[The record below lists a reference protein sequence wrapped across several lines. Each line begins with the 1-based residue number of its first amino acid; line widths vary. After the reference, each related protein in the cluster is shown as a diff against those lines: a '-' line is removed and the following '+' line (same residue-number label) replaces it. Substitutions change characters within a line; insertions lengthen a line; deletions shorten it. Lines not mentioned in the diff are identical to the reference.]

1 MEISN
6 STSQNI
12 FPSSAIDSTDLGLL
26 PEDNNF
32 SEENNSAFVDP
43 LSTEVESLEV
53 ITLASDTAD
62 VFNQSQLSS
71 AVKNSLKS
79 TKNKNKNIDSL
90 TGVSVDSS
98 LSGTQLVD
106 GLFTVDELLSRVGFP
121 TRTPDLISVS
131 NFRPGTPTDDGNPRT
146 FVDYTFDEAAEL
158 SGGDATNF
166 NLVPVDGGPVLDAK
180 ELISGDN
187 TNVYTIAYLGT
198 IEQADI
204 ARGFVDSGTVRGP
217 GEKPTNPLE
226 SADVSNGGNTTDPD
240 LVSVVPNITT
250 NELIYTFD
258 QEVNIDD
265 DAGFGFY
272 KRNGKEF
279 DGSLARQLTPTTV
292 AVEFVDV
299 DVSSAVG
306 ATVDN
311 GAVADL
317 QDDSNQPDEVLVGT
331 LI

>member
-1 MEISN
+1 MVF
-6 STSQNI
+6 STSNGI
-12 FPSSAIDSTDLGLL
+12 
-26 PEDNNF
+26 
-32 SEENNSAFVDP
+32 EEPVA
-43 LSTEVESLEV
+43 
-53 ITLASDTAD
+53 
-62 VFNQSQLSS
+62 
-71 AVKNSLKS
+71 
-79 TKNKNKNIDSL
+79 
-90 TGVSVDSS
+90 VDSS
-98 LSGTQLVD
+98 LSDVDATIANTSTDSLTGATLTATNLDGTHLVD
-106 GLFTVDELLSRVGFP
+106 GLFTVDELLARVGFP
-121 TRTPDLISVS
+121 TRTPDLISVG

-146 FVDYTFDEAAEL
+146 FVDYTFDEPAEL
-158 SGGDATNF
+158 SGGDGTNF
-166 NLVPVDGGPVLDAK
+166 NLIPVDGGPVIDAQ
-180 ELISGDN
+180 ELIDGNN
-187 TNVYTIAYLGT
+187 TTVYTIAYVGT

-226 SADVSNGGNTTDPD
+226 SADVSNGGNTSDPD
-240 LVSVVPNITT
+240 LVSVIPDVTN

-272 KRNGKEF
+272 KRNGKEY
-279 DGSLARQLTPTTV
+279 DGSVARQISPTTV

-317 QDDSNQPDEVLVGT
+317 QDDSNQPDEVLVNT
-331 LI
+331 TV

>member
-1 MEISN
+1 MEFLETTDSN
-6 STSQNI
+6 SALVNAD
-12 FPSSAIDSTDLGLL
+12 SSDLGLTA
-26 PEDNNF
+26 DNSDILLENDSALANPLNTALEPLEASNVIYSD
-32 SEENNSAFVDP
+32 SEVISEPIAVSSLSPRDTAFVN
-43 LSTEVESLEV
+43 ST
-53 ITLASDTAD
+53 A
-62 VFNQSQLSS
+62 
-71 AVKNSLKS
+71 
-79 TKNKNKNIDSL
+79 DSL
-90 TGVSVDSS
+90 TGASATVDN
-98 LSGTQLVD
+98 LVDVPLID
-106 GLFTVDELLSRVGFP
+106 GLFTVDELLAKTGFP
-121 TRTPDLISVS
+121 TRAPDLISVG

-146 FVDYTFDEAAEL
+146 FVDYTFDEPAEL

-180 ELISGDN
+180 ELIDGDN

-198 IEQADI
+198 IEQTDI
-204 ARGFVDSGTVRGP
+204 ARGFVDSGTVRDP
-217 GEKPTNPLE
+217 NKKPTNPLQ
-226 SADVSNGGNTTDPD
+226 SADVSNGGNTSDPD
-240 LVSVVPNITT
+240 LVSVVPNVDT

-299 DVSSAVG
+299 EVSSAVG

-331 LI
+331 PA

>member
-1 MEISN
+1 MKFADLPSQAAFSRSKAANAGDLNLFPENQDSLSDN
-6 STSQNI
+6 S
-12 FPSSAIDSTDLGLL
+12 ST
-26 PEDNNF
+26 F
-32 SEENNSAFVDP
+32 SDP
-43 LSTEVESLEV
+43 LTAEIEPIAASTLDVDS
-53 ITLASDTAD
+53 SD
-62 VFNQSQLSS
+62 VFNQITTLDTSS
-71 AVKNSLKS
+71 KIEK
-79 TKNKNKNIDSL
+79 TKNKQTDSL
-90 TGVSVDSS
+90 TGAAITDVSGS
-98 LSGTQLVD
+98 QLVD
-106 GLFTVDELLSRVGFP
+106 GLFTVDELLSRAGFP
-121 TRTPDLISVS
+121 TRTPDLITVS

-146 FVDYTFDEAAEL
+146 FVDYTFDEPAEL

-187 TNVYTIAYLGT
+187 TNVYTIAYLGV
-198 IEQADI
+198 IEQSDI

-217 GEKPTNPLE
+217 GEKPTNPLQ
-226 SADVSNGGNTTDPD
+226 SADVSNVGNTSDPD
-240 LVSVVPNITT
+240 LVSVVPNIAT

-272 KRNGKEF
+272 KRNGKEY
-279 DGSLARQLTPTTV
+279 DGSLARQLSPTMV

-299 DVSSAVG
+299 DVSSAIG

-317 QDDSNQPDEVLVGT
+317 QDDSNQPDEVLVGDP
-331 LI
+331 I

>member
-1 MEISN
+1 MEFLETTDSN
-6 STSQNI
+6 SALVNAD
-12 FPSSAIDSTDLGLL
+12 SSDLGLTA
-26 PEDNNF
+26 DNSDILLENDSALANPLNTALEPIEASNVIYSD
-32 SEENNSAFVDP
+32 SEVISEPIAVSSLSPRDTAFVN
-43 LSTEVESLEV
+43 ST
-53 ITLASDTAD
+53 A
-62 VFNQSQLSS
+62 
-71 AVKNSLKS
+71 
-79 TKNKNKNIDSL
+79 DSL
-90 TGVSVDSS
+90 TGASATVDN
-98 LSGTQLVD
+98 LVDVPLID
-106 GLFTVDELLSRVGFP
+106 GLFTVDELLAKTGFP
-121 TRTPDLISVS
+121 TRAPDLISVG

-146 FVDYTFDEAAEL
+146 FVDYTFDEPAEL

-180 ELISGDN
+180 ELIDGDN

-198 IEQADI
+198 IEQTDI
-204 ARGFVDSGTVRGP
+204 ARGFVDSGTVRDP
-217 GEKPTNPLE
+217 NKKPTNPLQ
-226 SADVSNGGNTTDPD
+226 SADVSNGGNTSDPD
-240 LVSVVPNITT
+240 LVSVVPNVDT

-299 DVSSAVG
+299 EVSSAVG

-331 LI
+331 PA

>member
-1 MEISN
+1 MLYSDSIPDITSSVMVDLTVSN
-6 STSQNI
+6 DSGLL
-12 FPSSAIDSTDLGLL
+12 PDSTDT
-26 PEDNNF
+26 
-32 SEENNSAFVDP
+32 SSAFADP
-43 LSTEVESLEV
+43 LLADFELQAVETSSMVSSSSDV
-53 ITLASDTAD
+53 IEP
-62 VFNQSQLSS
+62 
-71 AVKNSLKS
+71 
-79 TKNKNKNIDSL
+79 L
-90 TGVSVDSS
+90 TVDSPVPTS
-98 LSGTQLVD
+98 ALITETTDPITGLVGTQLID
-106 GLFTVDELLSRVGFP
+106 GLFTVDELLANTGFP
-121 TRTPDLISVS
+121 TRTPDLIAVG

-146 FVDYTFDEAAEL
+146 FVDYTFDQAAQL

-180 ELISGDN
+180 ELINGGG

-198 IEQADI
+198 IDQAEI
-204 ARGFVDSGTVRGP
+204 ARGFIDSGTVRRP
-217 GEKPTNPLE
+217 GRKPTNPLQ
-226 SADVSNGGNTTDPD
+226 SADVSNGGNTSDPD
-240 LVSVVPNITT
+240 LVSVVPNLLT

-258 QEVNIDD
+258 QTVNIDD

-317 QDDSNQPDEVLVGT
+317 QDDSNQPDEVLVGAPV
-331 LI
+331 